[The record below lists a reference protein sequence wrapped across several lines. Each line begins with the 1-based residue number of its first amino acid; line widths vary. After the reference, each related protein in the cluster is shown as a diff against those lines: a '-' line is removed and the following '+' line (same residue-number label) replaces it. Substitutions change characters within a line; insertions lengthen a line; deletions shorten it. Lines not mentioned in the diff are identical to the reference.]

1 MNIYIIAANVSVQLA
16 KIGGD
21 GLIANVGETT
31 RNVRKRLKDEDYRR
45 KTPGGG
51 WKVIHEF
58 VNVSVRDTQI
68 HAFLKSHPR
77 VRWNNNSN
85 TEEFTFLDD
94 DGSGSEAIKIV
105 TSFLETLDYKT
116 LKYSHSMLQRK
127 YNTLLAENNRLKEV
141 NEKFEN
147 SDIHKLIWEVDSEKK
162 RANHA
167 VSSWESALNQFS
179 QERKRYE
186 AETSQLKAKQKELT
200 CSLSEMELSKKRKNK
215 FVYLLSAALFG
226 SLAYTFLSEEEKE
239 VVYRPMVK
247 YVEKVEQPPVVEP
260 PKPEKKVEA
269 KLQIDQ
275 CQLESLKRIGRDPA
289 RYKTFPQAAFDKVFA
304 PCPSKPEKKVTAKPK
319 VKKKAQVVKSVK
331 SEKTSALAP
340 KKTTT
345 REQVLRDIK
354 QSQSCGKYDMRFE
367 QIIGALYVYKTHR
380 PVTSYGDKVKVI
392 CYRKRTT
399 TDCAFYTLGH
409 RKKLSEGISQNVLD
423 DVTCAWNK
431 R

>member
-1 MNIYIIAANVSVQLA
+1 MNIYIIAANVSAQLA

-31 RNVRKRLKDEDYRR
+31 RNVHKRLKDDDYRR

-116 LKYSHSMLQRK
+116 LKYSHSILQQKHRI
-127 YNTLLAENNRLKEV
+127 LLAENNRLKEV

-162 RANHA
+162 RAKHA

-186 AETSQLKAKQKELT
+186 AESFQLKAKQKELT
-200 CSLSEMELSKKRKNK
+200 ASLSKMELSKKRKSK
-215 FVYLLSAALFG
+215 FIYLLSAALFG
-226 SLAYTFLSEEEKE
+226 SLAFTFLSEEEKE
-239 VVYRPMVK
+239 VVYRPMIK

-260 PKPEKKVEA
+260 P
-269 KLQIDQ
+269 
-275 CQLESLKRIGRDPA
+275 
-289 RYKTFPQAAFDKVFA
+289 
-304 PCPSKPEKKVTAKPK
+304 KPEKKVTAKPK

-380 PVTSYGDKVKVI
+380 PVSSYGDKVKVI

-399 TDCAFYTLGH
+399 TDCAFYTLDH

>member
-31 RNVRKRLKDEDYRR
+31 RNVRKRLKDDDYRR

-105 TSFLETLDYKT
+105 SSFLETVDYKT
-116 LKYSHSMLQRK
+116 LKYSHSILQRK
-127 YNTLLAENNRLKEV
+127 YNTLLAENNRLKDI

-167 VSSWESALNQFS
+167 ISSWESALNQFS
-179 QERKRYE
+179 QERDRYE
-186 AETSQLKAKQKELT
+186 AEAFQLKAKQKELT
-200 CSLSEMELSKKRKNK
+200 ASLSEMELSKKRKSK
-215 FVYLLSAALFG
+215 FTYLLSAALFG
-226 SLAYTFLSEEEKE
+226 SLAYTFLSEEEVKKE
-239 VVYRPMVK
+239 VIYRPMVK

-260 PKPEKKVEA
+260 PKPEKKV
-269 KLQIDQ
+269 
-275 CQLESLKRIGRDPA
+275 
-289 RYKTFPQAAFDKVFA
+289 
-304 PCPSKPEKKVTAKPK
+304 TAKPK
-319 VKKKAQVVKSVK
+319 VKKKAQVVKGATA
-331 SEKTSALAP
+331 SEYQREEYRKLVGHNVDEEALQNISQEVWDSIVPPQAQSTQKVQESKATP
-340 KKTTT
+340 SDTKQT
-345 REQVLRDIK
+345 RV
-354 QSQSCGKYDMRFE
+354 CGKYDMRFE
-367 QIIGALYVYKTHR
+367 KRLGQVYVYKTYR
-380 PVTSYGDKVKVI
+380 PVPSYGDKVAVI
-392 CYRKRTT
+392 CFGKRTT
-399 TDCAFYTLGH
+399 TDCAFFDWDDEDGLI
-409 RKKLSEGISQNVLD
+409 RKAEELSEGISQNVLD
-423 DVTCAWNK
+423 DVACAWNK

>member
-1 MNIYIIAANVSVQLA
+1 MNIYIISATVSVELA
-16 KIGGD
+16 KASGK

-31 RNVRKRLKDEDYRR
+31 RNVRKRLKDDDYRR

-51 WKVIHEF
+51 WKVIYEF

-77 VRWNNNSN
+77 VKWNNNSN

-105 TSFLETLDYKT
+105 SSFLETLDLKT
-116 LKYSHSMLQRK
+116 LKSSHSTLQRK
-127 YNTLLAENNRLKEV
+127 YNTLLAENNRLKDI

-147 SDIHKLIWEVDSEKK
+147 SDIHKLIWEVADEKK

-167 VSSWESALNQFS
+167 ISSWESALNQFS

-186 AETSQLKAKQKELT
+186 AEASQLKVKQKELT

-226 SLAYTFLSEEEKE
+226 SLAYSFLSEEEVKKE
-239 VVYRPMVK
+239 VIYRPMVK
-247 YVEKVEQPPVVEP
+247 YVEKVEQPPVVEL
-260 PKPEKKVEA
+260 PKPEKKVVA
-269 KLQIDQ
+269 KP
-275 CQLESLKRIGRDPA
+275 KA
-289 RYKTFPQAAFDKVFA
+289 
-304 PCPSKPEKKVTAKPK
+304 EKKATAKPK
-319 VKKKAQVVKSVK
+319 VKKKTQVAKSVK
-331 SEKTSALAP
+331 PEKAPTPDVLA
-340 KKTTT
+340 
-345 REQVLRDIK
+345 DIFK
-354 QSQSCGKYDMRFE
+354 LPNSCGKYDMRFE
-367 QIIGALYVYKTHR
+367 SKEGNRLVFKTYRSVDTEIGLRKVYVVCLSGK
-380 PVTSYGDKVKVI
+380 I
-392 CYRKRTT
+392 TT
-399 TDCAFYTLGH
+399 THCAFAYDPSDL
-409 RKKLSEGISQNVLD
+409 RPQGISQNVLD

>member
-31 RNVRKRLKDEDYRR
+31 RNVRKRLKDDDYRR

-105 TSFLETLDYKT
+105 SSFLETVDYKT
-116 LKYSHSMLQRK
+116 LKYSHSILQRK
-127 YNTLLAENNRLKEV
+127 YNTLLAENNRLKDI

-167 VSSWESALNQFS
+167 ISSWESALNQFS
-179 QERKRYE
+179 QERDRYE
-186 AETSQLKAKQKELT
+186 AEAFQLKAKQKELT
-200 CSLSEMELSKKRKNK
+200 ASLSEMELSKKRKSK
-215 FVYLLSAALFG
+215 FTYLLSAALFG
-226 SLAYTFLSEEEKE
+226 SLAYTFLSEEEVKKE
-239 VVYRPMVK
+239 VIYRPMVK

-260 PKPEKKVEA
+260 PKPEKKV
-269 KLQIDQ
+269 
-275 CQLESLKRIGRDPA
+275 
-289 RYKTFPQAAFDKVFA
+289 
-304 PCPSKPEKKVTAKPK
+304 TAKPK
-319 VKKKAQVVKSVK
+319 VKKKAQVVKGATA
-331 SEKTSALAP
+331 SEYQRAEYNRLIGPLNEEALQGL
-340 KKTTT
+340 TQ
-345 REQVLRDIK
+345 EQFDSIIPPQAQSTQKVQESKVTPSDTK
-354 QSQSCGKYDMRFE
+354 QTQVCGKYDMRFE
-367 QIIGALYVYKTHR
+367 KRLGQVYVYKTYR
-380 PVTSYGDKVKVI
+380 PVPSYGDKVAVI
-392 CYRKRTT
+392 CFGKRTT
-399 TDCAFYTLGH
+399 TDCAFFDWGYDEDGFRTAE
-409 RKKLSEGISQNVLD
+409 KLSEGISQNVLD
-423 DVTCAWNK
+423 DVSCAWSK

>member
-1 MNIYIIAANVSVQLA
+1 MNIYIISATVSVKLA
-16 KIGGD
+16 KLSGQ

-31 RNVRKRLKDEDYRR
+31 RNVRKRLKDDDYRR

-68 HAFLKSHPR
+68 HAFLKTHPR
-77 VRWNNNSN
+77 VKWNNNSN

-105 TSFLETLDYKT
+105 SSFLETLDLKT
-116 LKYSHSMLQRK
+116 LKSSHSTLQRK
-127 YNTLLAENNRLKEV
+127 YNTLLAENNRLKDI

-147 SDIHKLIWEVDSEKK
+147 SDIHKLIWEVADEKK

-167 VSSWESALNQFS
+167 ISSWESALNQFS
-179 QERKRYE
+179 EERKRYE

-226 SLAYTFLSEEEKE
+226 SLAYTFFSEEEKE
-239 VVYRPMVK
+239 VVYRPMIK
-247 YVEKVEQPPVVEP
+247 YVEKVEQPPVAEP

-269 KLQIDQ
+269 K
-275 CQLESLKRIGRDPA
+275 P
-289 RYKTFPQAAFDKVFA
+289 
-304 PCPSKPEKKVTAKPK
+304 KPK
-319 VKKKAQVVKSVK
+319 KKTQVVKSVK

-340 KKTTT
+340 KKTKT

-354 QSQSCGKYDMRFE
+354 QSQSCGKYDMRYDGKGEPRERGQAFWFH
-367 QIIGALYVYKTHR
+367 TNR
-380 PVTSYGDKVKVI
+380 PVPQFGVKVYVACFAYPWEQPTQGKCKI
-392 CYRKRTT
+392 YNLDYKE
-399 TDCAFYTLGH
+399 LSH
-409 RKKLSEGISQNVLD
+409 RVEQDMLN